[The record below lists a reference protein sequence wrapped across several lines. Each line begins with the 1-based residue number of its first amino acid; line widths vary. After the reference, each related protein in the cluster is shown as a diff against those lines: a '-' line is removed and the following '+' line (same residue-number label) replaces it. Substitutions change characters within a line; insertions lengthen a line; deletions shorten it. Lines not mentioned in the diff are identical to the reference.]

1 MDFGGKFIRVNHQNK
16 SYPFIK
22 AYRLKKQEEFFFE
35 KGSVIAIDDTM
46 EIDGIKYQVM
56 NVSPFFSNDFH
67 FAEKAE
73 TKIIEKP

>member
-16 SYPFIK
+16 SYPFVK

-35 KGSVIAIDDTM
+35 KGSVIAVNDTM
-46 EIDGIKYQVM
+46 EIDGVKYKVID
-56 NVSPFFSNDFH
+56 VSPFFNKDFH

-73 TKIIEKP
+73 TKVIEES